1 MPNNCE
7 PNSPIMSLPII
18 TQPTPILRPISLVV
32 ALVLLL
38 SACSRQ
44 AADPSSEDQETEYH
58 YEPTVTIPIDSSNV
72 RIVNADVLR
81 SDRICTVSEE
91 PITVIGDNEDDESH
105 FFSLVRGLG
114 RLSNGSV
121 VALNRREPVLRIFD
135 ARGTHL
141 RSIGA
146 NGDAPGEFANAYILW
161 VTSADTIYAGDYRP
175 WRYNV
180 FTAEGEFV
188 RQVRLS
194 PDYLNPSGAGGV
206 LDNGY
211 TVNERTE
218 RPPVRDFTVAD
229 TMIVEVHDSTG
240 KLVGS
245 LAKIPD
251 ARFGN
256 VKEAEPYYFLRPLF
270 ESYAAVD
277 ARGSTIALAQGSK
290 AEVRVLDDE
299 LNLKTIIRW
308 LDPARKVTSAHIR
321 TWREEYLENEPRG
334 ARNAAALSSDRPVAE
349 YFPILTSVQVGRD
362 GRIWIRLYSR
372 SRPKEER
379 GWLAFDSKGDFSC
392 RIDGFPGVPYEIGA
406 DYVLLLH
413 EPDKAEE
420 TIRVYGLTSPS

>member
-1 MPNNCE
+1 
-7 PNSPIMSLPII
+7 MSLPVI

-38 SACSRQ
+38 SACSGQ

-81 SDRICTVSEE
+81 SEKICTVSEE

-135 ARGTHL
+135 ATGTHL
-141 RSIGA
+141 RSTGA

-218 RPPVRDFTVAD
+218 SPPVRDFTVAD
-229 TMIVEVHDSTG
+229 TMIVEVHDSAG

-251 ARFGN
+251 ARYGTL
-256 VKEAEPYYFLRPLF
+256 EGAESNRIFRPLF
-270 ESYAAVD
+270 ESRAEID
-277 ARGSTIALAQGSK
+277 ARGTTIALAQGSK

-299 LNLKTIIRW
+299 FNLKTIIRW
-308 LDPARKVTSAHIR
+308 SDPVRKVTGAHIR
-321 TWREEYLENEPRG
+321 TWREEYEEYLEDNPRR
-334 ARNAAALSSDRPVAE
+334 ARNAPALSSDRPVAE
-349 YFPILTSVQVGRD
+349 FFPILTSVQVGRD
-362 GRIWIRLYSR
+362 GRIWIKLYD
-372 SRPKEER
+372 RPRPAEER
-379 GWLAFDSKGDFSC
+379 GWLAFDSNGDFSC

>member
-1 MPNNCE
+1 M
-7 PNSPIMSLPII
+7 
-18 TQPTPILRPISLVV
+18 
-32 ALVLLL
+32 LL
-38 SACSRQ
+38 SACTRQ
-44 AADPSSEDQETEYH
+44 ADNQRSETH
-58 YEPTVTIPIDSSNV
+58 YEQTATVPIDSSNV
-72 RIVNADVLR
+72 RIVNDDVLR

-141 RSIGA
+141 RSTGA
-146 NGDAPGEFANAYILW
+146 NGDAPGEFANAFILW
-161 VTSADTIYAGDYRP
+161 VTSADTIYVGDYRP

-188 RQVRLS
+188 RQVRLN
-194 PDYLNPSGAGGV
+194 PAYLNPSNAGGV

-229 TMIVEVHDSTG
+229 TMIVEVHDSAG

-251 ARFGN
+251 ARYGTLEGARPNRIF
-256 VKEAEPYYFLRPLF
+256 RPLF
-270 ESYAAVD
+270 ESRAEID
-277 ARGSTIALAQGSK
+277 ARGTTIALAQGSK

-299 LNLKTIIRW
+299 FNLKTIIRW
-308 LDPARKVTSAHIR
+308 LDPAQEVTGAHIR
-321 TWREEYLENEPRG
+321 TWREEYLEDNPRG
-334 ARNAAALSSDRPVAE
+334 ARNAPALSSDRPVAE

-379 GWLAFDSKGDFSC
+379 GWLAFDSNGDFSC
-392 RIDGFPGVPYEIGA
+392 RIGELPGYPWEFGA
-406 DYVLLLH
+406 DYVLLVH
-413 EPDKAEE
+413 EPDNGEE